1 MDIFKNSS
9 KLFLAFATAGFLMLG
24 CKDDEPYTEEPEAS
38 ISAINPNSGNV
49 GTEVEIQ
56 GQHFGDGIDGHLV
69 DFNGTDAEIQ
79 SVSNTRIMVIV
90 PEEASSGAVSL
101 RMNGRTIAGPVFTVT
116 EPEDETSISSIAPTS
131 GTEGMEV
138 KINGKQFGSELDD
151 HVVLFNGT
159 EAEITSVSDQQII
172 VIVPSGAGT
181 GPVSLTMGGATYEGP
196 EFTLLELDESISL
209 EDGFH
214 MDAGINTIGQ
224 AFIYE
229 DEAVEGVTSLRLTPA
244 SLDRVGVAFYAAKIP
259 VENGFETTFDFRIYR
274 PGRPEGQ
281 EGEKGAEGFAFVIQ
295 NQGINARGHRGG
307 SMGYAGIE
315 NSLAI
320 EFDIYN
326 NQDGEHNM
334 QDPNG
339 NHISVQSNTVDPYGK
354 TGAETYHSLG
364 YTTSETHPNLPQDF
378 LGNETTKHTAR
389 IVYTPGLLQVYV
401 DEMEEP
407 LEVVVDLADHIN
419 MDNGKAYVGFTAST
433 GVEWGWAAHDILNWT
448 LQPTGTETGE

>member
-1 MDIFKNSS
+1 MDIFRNPT
-9 KLFLAFATAGFLMLG
+9 KLFFAFAAAGFLFLG
-24 CKDDEPYTEEPEAS
+24 CDDETPGTEEPEAS
-38 ISAINPNSGNV
+38 ISAINPTTGMV

-56 GQHFGDGIDGHLV
+56 GQHFGDELDGHMV

-79 SVSNTRIMVIV
+79 SVSNTSIMVIV
-90 PEEASSGAVSL
+90 PEGATSGAVNL
-101 RMNGRTIAGPVFTVT
+101 RMDGRTIAGPAFTVT
-116 EPEDETSISSIAPTS
+116 EPETSITSITPAS

-138 KINGKQFGSELDD
+138 KINGTLFGSELAD
-151 HVVLFNGT
+151 HQVLFNGT
-159 EAEITSVSDQQII
+159 EAEILSVSDQQII
-172 VIVPSGAGT
+172 AVVPTGVST
-181 GPVSLTMGGATYEGP
+181 GPVSLTMDGSTFEGP
-196 EFTLLELDESISL
+196 EFTVLDLEESISL
-209 EDGFH
+209 EDGFR

-229 DEAVEGVTSLRLTPA
+229 DQAVDGITSLRLTPA
-244 SLDRVGVAFYAAKIP
+244 ALDRVGIAYYAAKIP
-259 VENGFETTFDFRIYR
+259 VENGFETTFDFRISR

-315 NSLAI
+315 NSLVI
-320 EFDIYN
+320 EFDVYN

-339 NHISVQSNTVDPYGK
+339 NHISVQSNSADPFGK

-364 YTTSETHPNLPQDF
+364 FTSPETQPGLPQEFIGDEF
-378 LGNETTKHTAR
+378 TRHTAR

-401 DEMEEP
+401 DEMAEP
-407 LEVVVDLADHIN
+407 FEVEVDLTDHIKL
-419 MDNGKAYVGFTAST
+419 DNGKAYVGFTAST
-433 GVEWGWAAHDILNWT
+433 GVDWGWAAHDILNWT
-448 LQPTGTETGE
+448 LQPVTEAEEEE